1 VSQSAGAFNHIL
13 NDLSVIVNQFEQLS
27 SFSAAIDRL
36 SSFMIAIQKVDET
49 RTENDGL
56 LQLPMSKNN
65 NSTSTTPAD
74 SSSLSLSAVLSTD
87 LNRITVHQSDLEIE
101 NRDSVLSVQGL
112 TLCTPDRKRTIIE
125 DLSFIVKEGENML
138 ITGNSGS
145 GKSSLLRA
153 IAVSF
158 L

>member
-1 VSQSAGAFNHIL
+1 
-13 NDLSVIVNQFEQLS
+13 
-27 SFSAAIDRL
+27 
-36 SSFMIAIQKVDET
+36 MIAIQKVDET

-65 NSTSTTPAD
+65 NFTSTTPAD
-74 SSSLSLSAVLSTD
+74 SSNLSLSAVLSTD